1 MFGGINGVAM
11 NVLELARR
19 ILIASVNRET
29 TGKYCTHLFLR
40 RLFVFVFS
48 GWGGVFR
55 DWIFERTWIIVR
67 REERICWKLVGD
79 KILILEEDFDRIL
92 ITQILF

>member
-1 MFGGINGVAM
+1 MAM

-40 RLFVFVFS
+40 RLLVFVFS
-48 GWGGVFR
+48 GRGGVFGE
-55 DWIFERTWIIVR
+55 DFERTWIIER
-67 REERICWKLVGD
+67 RRVFISFSENGIGNLAEMK
-79 KILILEEDFDRIL
+79 F
-92 ITQILF
+92 

>member
-1 MFGGINGVAM
+1 MAM

-40 RLFVFVFS
+40 RLLVFVSS
-48 GWGGVFR
+48 GRGGVFGE
-55 DWIFERTWIIVR
+55 DFERTWIIER
-67 REERICWKLVGD
+67 RRVFISFPENGIGNLVEM
-79 KILILEEDFDRIL
+79 KF
-92 ITQILF
+92 

>member
-1 MFGGINGVAM
+1 MAM

-40 RLFVFVFS
+40 RLLVFVFS
-48 GWGGVFR
+48 GRGGVFGE
-55 DWIFERTWIIVR
+55 DFERTWIIER
-67 REERICWKLVGD
+67 RRVFISFPENGIGNLVEME
-79 KILILEEDFDRIL
+79 ILIVSYKF
-92 ITQILF
+92 

>member
-1 MFGGINGVAM
+1 MAM

-40 RLFVFVFS
+40 RLLVFVFS
-48 GWGGVFR
+48 GRGGVFGE
-55 DWIFERTWIIVR
+55 DFERTWIIER
-67 REERICWKLVGD
+67 RRVFISSPENGIGNLVEME
-79 KILILEEDFDRIL
+79 ILIVSYKF
-92 ITQILF
+92 

>member
-1 MFGGINGVAM
+1 MAM

-40 RLFVFVFS
+40 RLLVFVFS
-48 GWGGVFR
+48 GRGGVFGE
-55 DWIFERTWIIVR
+55 DFERTWII
-67 REERICWKLVGD
+67 ERKRVFISFPENGIGNLLEME
-79 KILILEEDFDRIL
+79 ILIVSYKF
-92 ITQILF
+92 

>member
-1 MFGGINGVAM
+1 MAM

-40 RLFVFVFS
+40 RLLVFVFS
-48 GWGGVFR
+48 GWGGVFGE
-55 DWIFERTWIIVR
+55 DFERTWIIER
-67 REERICWKLVGD
+67 RRVFISFPENGIGNLLEME
-79 KILILEEDFDRIL
+79 ILIVSYKF
-92 ITQILF
+92 

>member
-1 MFGGINGVAM
+1 MAM

-40 RLFVFVFS
+40 RLLVFVFS
-48 GWGGVFR
+48 GRGGVFGE
-55 DWIFERTWIIVR
+55 DFERTWIIER
-67 REERICWKLVGD
+67 RRVFISFPENGIGNLLEME
-79 KILILEEDFDRIL
+79 ILIVSYKF
-92 ITQILF
+92 

>member
-1 MFGGINGVAM
+1 MAM

-40 RLFVFVFS
+40 RLLVFVFS
-48 GWGGVFR
+48 GRGGVFGE
-55 DWIFERTWIIVR
+55 DFERTWIIER
-67 REERICWKLVGD
+67 RRVFISSPENGIGNLVEM
-79 KILILEEDFDRIL
+79 KF
-92 ITQILF
+92 